1 MEKYKRLS
9 DYEPTAEEHE
19 AGIDRLNS
27 FGSFG
32 TATALARRNNM
43 TVEQIMALPAAQ
55 VYTTLLLD
63 FEESQY
69 QKQLM
74 EIHRRN
80 SRTADR
86 QK

>member
-1 MEKYKRLS
+1 
-9 DYEPTAEEHE
+9 
-19 AGIDRLNS
+19 
-27 FGSFG
+27 
-32 TATALARRNNM
+32 M